1 MSTHQLF
8 HTIHQLSRELTKQVN
23 DALQPFGLYSA
34 QWAVLFVLKTKGS
47 MPQSALCVYLAVE
60 APPMT
65 RTIQRLLK
73 QGYVKQEAGADK
85 RVKVIHL
92 TEKAEQ
98 LYPEWEKAVLDM
110 NDRLLTSMPQEQQE
124 MIRHLLAGWLGQLK
138 GDLNE

>member
-1 MSTHQLF
+1 MTTHQLF
-8 HTIHQLSRELTKQVN
+8 HTIHQLSRELTKHVN
-23 DALQPFGLYSA
+23 DTLHPFGLYSA
-34 QWAVLFVLKTKGS
+34 QWAVLFALKTKGS
-47 MPQSALCVYLAVE
+47 MPQSALCAYLAVE

-73 QGYVKQEAGADK
+73 QGYVKQEAGTDK

-124 MIRHLLAGWLGQLK
+124 IIRYLLAGWLGQLK